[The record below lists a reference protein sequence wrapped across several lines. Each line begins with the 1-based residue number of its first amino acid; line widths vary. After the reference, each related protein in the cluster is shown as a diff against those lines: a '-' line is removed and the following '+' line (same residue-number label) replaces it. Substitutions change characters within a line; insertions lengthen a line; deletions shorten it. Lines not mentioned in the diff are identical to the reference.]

1 MRHLT
6 VRVAWHDNQWNGA
19 VCRAPSHNSSCIA
32 IERIRRDR
40 RDAHENALAGHAWG
54 ALEQRDLPPCIE
66 ESGGFMNDSEWTR
79 TFIHVSQRTVR
90 RRAPRSPLRATK
102 VRVAPYT
109 AFAVPYRWMLSDHQ
123 QGIEDEQPQS
133 LPPDEAPP
141 HPTTWVFSTT
151 RQEALARRFFD
162 RLTPEQS
169 LVFFYCKDG
178 QPLDDRISRLI
189 VGVGRIVAVGLQRF
203 YDSESD
209 QTFPFWDREIHHSIR
224 PDGVDGFL
232 LPYHAYLAPTG
243 DPDEDARRL
252 TLLDEIAVEVAPAH
266 QRAFSFA
273 AEHASSDAA
282 LSTLARCLVAV
293 RRVRAHG
300 IAEGPWDE
308 RELWLN
314 DQMAKVWRDR
324 GAFPGLGT
332 ALQAFGLRMGTA
344 LVYELAE
351 AGVITP
357 DSNPWP
363 VIDALLRGNTPAPT
377 GYEPF
382 LAPLRQVWAALP
394 DERRQLLDLL
404 ARFDLAPEQAA
415 RWYDPA
421 RRHEAATQQ
430 LTDGEMLANP
440 YRIGEV
446 AIGDADTPPVSV
458 EVIDRGVFPL
468 DSIRSR
474 FPAPTTPP
482 IEDPNDARR
491 VRGAL
496 VDVLRAAAAEGDAL
510 LGGDEALDRLHNL
523 TLARPCV
530 VGIDWVAAYRA
541 QLAEVIAVYE
551 APIGAQDTPTTILQL
566 NELREH
572 EDFVRKVMA
581 ARADTPLPSLGV
593 DWIAALREAIGAAF
607 DPANTR
613 HQEAL
618 AEQALALERITT
630 RRLTV
635 LTGRAGTGK
644 TSVMGALLA
653 CERLRAE
660 GILLLAPTGKA
671 RVRLSSSVGGD
682 AQAMTAAQFLHRLR
696 RYDGVRQRTLFSGA
710 TYKRERT
717 VVIDECSMLTIEHLA
732 AILHA
737 LDLAHVQRLILVGD
751 PNQLPP
757 IGPGR
762 PFADL
767 VAYLTGPERVG
778 EDGAAAPARS
788 GALGRLLVEVRA
800 RATGGVSD
808 ARRLAAWYTTE
819 PQAVDADQVF
829 TEMLDGQAF
838 NDLDVCFWQT
848 PEELRERMLEK
859 LQQYLGLRDRADVA
873 GFNRA
878 LGIDEQGRFAF
889 ETPDQIERF
898 QALSPTRLRAHGTY
912 ELNRWFQRHF
922 RAHELRRAHQPF
934 GAYLGREEI
943 VHHDKV
949 IQIQNERRDMYDLA
963 QNRGARGYLANGE
976 IGMVAS
982 VSRPWL
988 HVAFAGHPMTTVGYK
1003 AFGYSE
1009 EETPLELAYA
1019 LTVHK
1024 AQGSEFD
1031 VVFLVLPEQA
1041 RTLSRELL
1049 YTALS
1054 RARNRLVLFVQGQ
1067 NALRLYEY
1075 SMPAASETARR
1086 NSNLFATAVRAL
1098 SARRLFAEH
1107 LIHRTRS
1114 GRLVRSKSELV
1125 IANILED
1132 LGLAYEYE
1140 RALQGERAPG
1150 WKYPDFTF
1158 VTPAGDVILWEHL
1171 GMLALPAYAQGWE
1184 RKQAWY
1190 AANGFVEGETL
1201 FTTAD
1206 DEQGGL
1212 DSTVV
1217 EAVARR
1223 IAALL

>member
-6 VRVAWHDNQWNGA
+6 VRVAWHDNRWNGA
-19 VCRAPSHNSSCIA
+19 ICRAPSHNSSCVA
-32 IERIRRDR
+32 LERIRRDR
-40 RDAHENALAGHAWG
+40 KDAREDTLAGRAWG
-54 ALEQRDLPPCIE
+54 ALAPGDLPPCIE
-66 ESGGFMNDSEWTR
+66 ESGGFMNATEWTR
-79 TFIHVSQRTVR
+79 TFVHVSQRTSR
-90 RRAPRSPLRATK
+90 RRGPPSPLRATK

-109 AFAVPYRWMLSDHQ
+109 AFAVPYRWMLTDHQ
-123 QGIEDEQPQS
+123 QSIADEQPQP
-133 LPPDEAPP
+133 LPPDEPPP
-141 HPTTWVFSTT
+141 HPTTWVFSPA
-151 RQEALARRFFD
+151 RQEALGRRFFGQ
-162 RLTPEQS
+162 LTPEQS
-169 LVFFYCKDG
+169 LVFFYCKEG

-189 VGVGRIVAVGLQRF
+189 VGVGRILAVGMQRY
-203 YDSESD
+203 YDSETD
-209 QTFPFWDREIHHSIR
+209 QTYPFWDREIHHSIR

-232 LPYHAYLAPTG
+232 LPYHAYLTPTG
-243 DPDEDARRL
+243 DADEDARRL
-252 TLLDEIAVEVAPAH
+252 ALLDEIAVEVAPAH

-273 AEHASSDAA
+273 AEHATSDAA
-282 LSTLARCLVAV
+282 LSTLARCLIAV
-293 RRVRAHG
+293 RRIRAHG

-314 DQMAKVWRDR
+314 DQMALVWRDR
-324 GAFPGLGT
+324 GAFPGLGS
-332 ALQAFGLRMGTA
+332 ALQAFGLRVGTA
-344 LVYELAE
+344 FVYELAE

-357 DSNPWP
+357 DDNPWP
-363 VIDALLRGNTPAPT
+363 VVDAMLRGNRDAPA
-377 GYEPF
+377 GYEPY
-382 LAPLRQVWAALP
+382 LAPLRQVWVALP
-394 DERRQLLDLL
+394 TERRALLDLL
-404 ARFDLAPEQAA
+404 ARFDLTPEQAA

-421 RRHEAATQQ
+421 RRHEVAAQP
-430 LTDGEMLANP
+430 LTDGEILANP
-440 YRIGEV
+440 YRMAEV
-446 AIGDADTPPVSV
+446 ALGDTEAPPVTV
-458 EVIDRGVFPL
+458 EVIDRGIFPL
-468 DSIRSR
+468 DSIRSQ
-474 FPAPTTPP
+474 FPAPTTTP
-482 IEDPNDARR
+482 IDDPQDARR

-496 VDVLRAAAAEGDAL
+496 VDVLRAAAAEGDTL
-510 LGGDEALDRLHNL
+510 LGCDEALDRLHTL

-530 VGIDWVAAYRA
+530 VGVDWVSAYRA
-541 QLAEVIAVYE
+541 QLAEVIAVFE
-551 APIGAQDTPTTILQL
+551 APVGAVDTTPTTILQL
-566 NELREH
+566 NELRER
-572 EDFVRKVMA
+572 EDYVRKVLV
-581 ARADTPLPSLGV
+581 ARADTTLPSLGV
-593 DWIAALREAIGAAF
+593 DWRAALGEAIGAAF
-607 DPANTR
+607 DPDNPR

-630 RRLTV
+630 RRLSV

-653 CERLRAE
+653 CDQLRAE

-671 RVRLSSSVGGD
+671 RVRLSSSVGGA
-682 AQAMTAAQFLHRLR
+682 AQAKTAAQFLHGLK
-696 RYDGVRQRTLFSGA
+696 RYDGARQRTLFTGA

-717 VVIDECSMLTIEHLA
+717 IVIDECSMLTVDDLA
-732 AILHA
+732 AILYA

-767 VAYLTGPERVG
+767 VAYLTTPEPAK
-778 EDGAAAPARS
+778 DGAATARS

-800 RATGGVSD
+800 RAKDGVSD

-819 PQAVDADQVF
+819 PQTVDADQVF
-829 TEMLDGQAF
+829 TELLEGRVF

-848 PEELRERMLEK
+848 PEDLRERLLEK
-859 LQQYLGLRDRADVA
+859 LQHHVGLSDRADVA

-878 LGIDEQGRFAF
+878 LGIDEAGRFAV
-889 ETPDQIERF
+889 EAPDQVERF

-912 ELNRWFQRHF
+912 ELNRWFQRQF
-922 RAHELRRAHQPF
+922 RARERRAAHQPF

-949 IQIQNERRDMYDLA
+949 IQIQNERRDMYDLI
-963 QNRGARGYLANGE
+963 QNRAIRGYLANGE
-976 IGMVAS
+976 IGVVAS
-982 VSRPWL
+982 ASRPWL

-1003 AFGYSE
+1003 AYGYSE

-1086 NSNLFATAVRAL
+1086 NSNLFTTAVRAL

-1107 LIHRTRS
+1107 LIHRTRG

-1125 IANILED
+1125 IANIVED
-1132 LGLAYEYE
+1132 LGLPYEYE
-1140 RALQGERAPG
+1140 RALQGERTPG

-1158 VTPAGDVILWEHL
+1158 VTPAGDTILWEHL

-1190 AANGFVEGETL
+1190 VANGYSEGRNL

-1217 EAVARR
+1217 EQVARR
-1223 IAALL
+1223 IGALL